1 MQVTESLNDILLN
14 LKIEA
19 AKIDLESAH
28 LNKAIKQLQY
38 NKESINNT
46 VAEINLYNAR
56 QYQEQNLEAQQQQQ
70 QQQTQQITPISM
82 EPGEMVPA
90 FESAAFALE
99 VGQVSEIVQSPFG
112 LHLIKVEERKDEI
125 LPEPVPTQCSRTFPI
140 LFRAYI

>member
-1 MQVTESLNDILLN
+1 MQVKESLNDILLN

-56 QYQEQNLEAQQQQQ
+56 QYQGQNLEAQQQQQ

-82 EPGEMVPA
+82 EPGEMVPDQTLRVKDLNTINITDI
-90 FESAAFALE
+90 ET
-99 VGQVSEIVQSPFG
+99 
-112 LHLIKVEERKDEI
+112 HLVEDPLTISDIQNELGSK
-125 LPEPVPTQCSRTFPI
+125 
-140 LFRAYI
+140 

>member
-1 MQVTESLNDILLN
+1 MQVKESLNDILLN

-82 EPGEMVPA
+82 EPGEMVPDQTLRVKDLNTINITDI
-90 FESAAFALE
+90 ETHLVEDPLE
-99 VGQVSEIVQSPFG
+99 ISDLQHDIG
-112 LHLIKVEERKDEI
+112 RK
-125 LPEPVPTQCSRTFPI
+125 
-140 LFRAYI
+140 

>member
-82 EPGEMVPA
+82 EPGEMVPDQTLRVKDLNTINITDI
-90 FESAAFALE
+90 ET
-99 VGQVSEIVQSPFG
+99 
-112 LHLIKVEERKDEI
+112 HLVEDPLTISDIQNDIGSK
-125 LPEPVPTQCSRTFPI
+125 
-140 LFRAYI
+140 

>member
-1 MQVTESLNDILLN
+1 MQVKESLNDILLN

-56 QYQEQNLEAQQQQQ
+56 QYQEQTLEAQQQQQQQ

-82 EPGEMVPA
+82 EPGEMVPDHTLRVKDLNTINITDIETHLVEDPLA
-90 FESAAFALE
+90 ISDI
-99 VGQVSEIVQSPFG
+99 QNEIG
-112 LHLIKVEERKDEI
+112 NK
-125 LPEPVPTQCSRTFPI
+125 
-140 LFRAYI
+140 